1 MVDRCE
7 EIMRCV
13 EEIISTGDL
22 YGNVKTVTPADM
34 LTSIDVIQSTIL
46 ETVID
51 KYSQETIM
59 DREEV
64 LNITNNM
71 MMDHFSS
78 KYVE

>member
-1 MVDRCE
+1 MVDRCD
-7 EIMRCV
+7 EIMQCV

>member
-1 MVDRCE
+1 MVNRCE

>member
-1 MVDRCE
+1 
-7 EIMRCV
+7 MRCV

-34 LTSIDVIQSTIL
+34 LTSIDVIQTTIL